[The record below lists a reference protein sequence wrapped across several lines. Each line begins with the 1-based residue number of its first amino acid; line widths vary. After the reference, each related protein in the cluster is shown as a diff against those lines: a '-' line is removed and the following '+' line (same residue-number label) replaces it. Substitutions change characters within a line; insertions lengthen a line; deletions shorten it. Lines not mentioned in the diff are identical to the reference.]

1 MQRNG
6 GVSSK
11 VPSFPPRLSLNENP
25 FGPSSLAVEAIKD
38 QLSEVCRF
46 SGDMAA
52 ALTQAIAARENV
64 SSDQIVLGE
73 ILKAWGFT
81 SR

>member
-1 MQRNG
+1 
-6 GVSSK
+6 

-64 SSDQIVLGE
+64 F
-73 ILKAWGFT
+73 K
-81 SR
+81 